1 MKLRFQITKEKSIR
15 FISHLEYMRALERA
29 IKRAKIPVAYS
40 QGFNPHMKF
49 SLASA
54 LGVGVVSYAEF
65 MELTLEDDVDVDPV
79 AAACRLAATLPG
91 GIRLIAMD
99 AVENKTKA
107 LMAAAGGAEY
117 RITLPWRENWEEA
130 LAAFNRAE
138 KVEFSKPAP
147 KGKKRI
153 RVVPVKFYIH
163 KVEGKEVRDAK
174 DNRCVELHFHC
185 RITPTGSMKA
195 IELVKVLNE
204 MFNMDFPLEQA
215 DVERLDLYKQDE
227 EGNRSPMLDNLY
239 KEEKAVE
246 EKAVEEKS
254 AEEKA
259 TEVKSV
265 EEKAV
270 NVAGEKNQ

>member
-65 MELTLEDDVDVDPV
+65 MELTLEDEAEIDPLV
-79 AAACRLAATLPG
+79 AGRRLAATLPS
-91 GIRLIAMD
+91 GIKLVAMD
-99 AVENKTKA
+99 AVETKTKA

-117 RITLPWRENWEEA
+117 RITLPWSENWQEA
-130 LAAFNRAE
+130 VAAFNNAE

-163 KVEGKEVRDAK
+163 KLDGREFVDAK
-174 DNRCVELHFHC
+174 ENRCVELHFHC

-204 MFNMDFPLEQA
+204 MFNMDFSLEQA

-227 EGNRSPMLDNLY
+227 EGNRSPMLQNVY
-239 KEEKAVE
+239 TEEP
-246 EKAVEEKS
+246 
-254 AEEKA
+254 
-259 TEVKSV
+259 TDDSV
-265 EEKAV
+265 RE
-270 NVAGEKNQ
+270 NNQ